1 MQNTIVNMGE
11 VKSFLSSII
20 SLIPDLEDVVM
31 KAKEVMPHGEIAL
44 QKSLDIVSETNVSG
58 NERFRKRTGK
68 DDNWRHNGSY
78 TRSDSP

>member
-31 KAKEVMPHGEIAL
+31 KAKEVIAHGETAL
-44 QKSLDIVSETNVSG
+44 QKSLDIVSKTNVSV
-58 NERFRKRTGK
+58 NELEKMITG
-68 DDNWRHNGSY
+68 D
-78 TRSDSP
+78 TMEVT